1 MAGNSKRR
9 GAVRKTGSK
18 KGATVG
24 SGGQRRKGLE
34 PKGPTPKAQ
43 DRVGHPAARRSRAAS
58 QRSETKSRAAGP
70 GAAEVIVGRNP
81 VVEAL
86 RAGVPSRELL
96 VMAGLETDDR
106 IAEAVEL
113 AGLQQLVVREVPK
126 RELDRRAGDA
136 NHQGIVL
143 GAAPFAYAEVDDLI
157 DSARGAATAPVL
169 VALDGVTDPHNLGAV
184 ARSALAFG
192 AAGVIVPA
200 RRSAKVTAVAW
211 RSSAGAFAQLPVAL
225 APNLSR
231 ALAQAQEA
239 GFFVLGLA
247 GESGQSIEEAAA
259 HFADVPVVLVVGS
272 EGEGLSRLVGEQAD
286 ALVRIAMPGG
296 MESLN
301 ASVAAGIALY
311 VLSQDR

>member
-9 GAVRKTGSK
+9 GAVRKGASK

-58 QRSETKSRAAGP
+58 QRNETKSRTADH
-70 GAAEVIVGRNP
+70 AAEFIVGRNP
-81 VVEAL
+81 VLEAL
-86 RAGVPSRELL
+86 RARVPSRELL
-96 VMAGLETDDR
+96 VMAGVDTDER

-113 AGLQQLVVREVPK
+113 AGLQQVVVREVPK

-136 NHQGIVL
+136 NHQGVVL
-143 GAAPFAYAEVDDLI
+143 GATPFAYTEIDDLI
-157 DSARGAATAPVL
+157 EAAQGARTPQVL
-169 VALDGVTDPHNLGAV
+169 VALDGVTDPHNLGAI

-192 AAGVIVPA
+192 AGGIVVPA
-200 RRSAKVTAVAW
+200 RRSAKVTAAAW
-211 RSSAGAFAQLPVAL
+211 RSSAGAFAQLPAAL
-225 APNLSR
+225 VPNLSR
-231 ALAQAQEA
+231 ALSQAQDS

-247 GESGQSIEEAAA
+247 GGAEQTIDEAAA

-272 EGEGLSRLVGEQAD
+272 EGEGLSRLVAEQAD
-286 ALVRIAMPGG
+286 ARVGITMPGG
-296 MESLN
+296 IESLN

-311 VLSQDR
+311 ALSQRR